1 MAKQAERA
9 MADLAS
15 LHAVV
20 YGYVQGVF
28 FRAFV
33 SRWANEL
40 GLTGY
45 VRNLPGGSV
54 EVNAEGE
61 KKQLGQLV
69 ARLNVGPPASRVDKV
84 ATNRSE
90 YTGNYPDFSIRY

>member
-1 MAKQAERA
+1 

-15 LHAVV
+15 VQVIV

-33 SRWANEL
+33 SQRATQL

-45 VRNLPGGSV
+45 VRNLPRGAV

-61 KKQLGQLV
+61 RKQLDQLIGY
-69 ARLNVGPPASRVDKV
+69 LKVGPPSAKV
-84 ATNRSE
+84 EKVVTNWSE
-90 YTGNYPDFSIRY
+90 YTGSYSRFSIRY

>member
-1 MAKQAERA
+1 MDEP
-9 MADLAS
+9 AS
-15 LHAVV
+15 LQAIV

-33 SRWANEL
+33 SMQAREL

-45 VRNLPGGSV
+45 VRNLPEGTV

-61 KKQLGQLV
+61 RNKLEKLIGHLK
-69 ARLNVGPPASRVDKV
+69 VGPPGARVEKV
-84 ATNRSE
+84 VTNWSKH
-90 YTGNYPDFSIRY
+90 TGSYFDFNIRY

>member
-1 MAKQAERA
+1 

-15 LHAVV
+15 VQVIV
-20 YGYVQGVF
+20 YGRVQGVF

-33 SRWANEL
+33 SARATQL

-45 VRNLPGGSV
+45 VRNLRGGIV

-61 KKQLGQLV
+61 RKQLDQLISY
-69 ARLNVGPPASRVDKV
+69 LKVGPPSAKVEKV
-84 ATNRSE
+84 ATNWSE
-90 YTGNYPDFSIRY
+90 YSGNYSGFRIKY

>member
-1 MAKQAERA
+1 MNEP
-9 MADLAS
+9 AS
-15 LHAVV
+15 LQAIV

-33 SRWANEL
+33 STRARAL

-45 VRNLPGGSV
+45 VRNLPEGTV

-61 KKQLGQLV
+61 RNKLEKLISYLEI
-69 ARLNVGPPASRVDKV
+69 GPPGARVEKV
-84 ATNRSE
+84 VTNWSKH
-90 YTGNYPDFSIRY
+90 TGSYSSI